1 LIKLTQLA
9 NLNITLLKI
18 QPIMAN
24 NSSNTVRDYL
34 KEIARTPLLKAEE
47 EVKLANQI
55 QAMLPLIDR
64 EELTI
69 EEQNIVRQGQKAK
82 QKMVQANLRL
92 VVSIAKKYQN
102 RGLSMLDLIQ
112 EGSIGL
118 MRAAEKF
125 DASKGYKF
133 STYSYWWIRQ
143 AMTRAIA
150 NYARTI
156 RLPIHITQ
164 DLNKVK
170 KANRQLSQKLGRKP
184 TETEV
189 AEELDM
195 NLEKLRS
202 LAQSARITRPMSLN
216 ATIDEN
222 NTELGQILP
231 DDSHS
236 PSDFVAEKEI
246 VSNIQNLL
254 HTLSPKQRDVITLRY
269 GLNDGKTMTYEQI
282 GNACGISRERVR
294 QIKNKAMKLL
304 KKRAIELSTLAG

>member
-1 LIKLTQLA
+1 
-9 NLNITLLKI
+9 
-18 QPIMAN
+18 MAN

-34 KEIARTPLLKAEE
+34 KEIARTPLLTAEE
-47 EVKLANQI
+47 EVNLANQI
-55 QAMLPLIDR
+55 QAMMPLLDR
-64 EELTI
+64 ENLTS
-69 EEQNIVRQGQKAK
+69 EEQRILHRGQRAK

-118 MRAAEKF
+118 MRASEKF
-125 DASKGYKF
+125 DAAKGYKF

-150 NYARTI
+150 NQARAI

-164 DLNKVK
+164 DLNKIK
-170 KANRQLSQKLGRKP
+170 KTTRKLSQTLGRKP
-184 TETEV
+184 SDREV

-195 NLEKLRS
+195 ELEKLRH
-202 LAQSARITRPMSLN
+202 LAQSARITQPKSLN
-216 ATIDEN
+216 VTIDEN
-222 NTELGQILP
+222 QTELEQILA
-231 DDSHS
+231 DDSAS
-236 PSDFVAEKEI
+236 PSDFVANQE
-246 VSNIQNLL
+246 VRHQIQSLL

-269 GLNDGKTMTYEQI
+269 GLNDGQTMTYEQI
-282 GNACGISRERVR
+282 GDVCGVSRERVR

-304 KKRAIELSTLAG
+304 KKRAIAELNLAG

>member
-1 LIKLTQLA
+1 
-9 NLNITLLKI
+9 
-18 QPIMAN
+18 MAN

-69 EEQNIVRQGQKAK
+69 EEQNIVRKGQKAK

-118 MRAAEKF
+118 MRASEKF

-195 NLEKLRS
+195 NLDKLRS

>member
-1 LIKLTQLA
+1 
-9 NLNITLLKI
+9 
-18 QPIMAN
+18 MAN
-24 NSSNTVRDYL
+24 NSNNTVRDYL
-34 KEIARTPLLKAEE
+34 KEIGRTPLLKPQE

-55 QAMLPLIDR
+55 QAMLPLLDKENLTP
-64 EELTI
+64 EERK
-69 EEQNIVRQGQKAK
+69 IVRQGQRAK
-82 QKMVQANLRL
+82 QKMVRANLRL

-150 NYARTI
+150 NNARTI

-164 DLNKVK
+164 DLNKIK
-170 KANRQLSQKLGRKP
+170 KATRQLSQKLGRKP
-184 TETEV
+184 SDREI
-189 AEELDM
+189 ADELDM
-195 NLEKLRS
+195 ELEKLRY
-202 LAQSARITRPMSLN
+202 LAQSARITKPKSLN
-216 ATIDEN
+216 ITIDEN
-222 NTELGQILP
+222 QTELEQILA
-231 DDSHS
+231 DDSAS
-236 PSDFVAEKEI
+236 PSDFVANQELHSQ
-246 VSNIQNLL
+246 VRNLL

-269 GLNDGKTMTYEQI
+269 GLNDGQTMTYQQI
-282 GNACGISRERVR
+282 GDICGISRERVR

-304 KKRAIELSTLAG
+304 KKRAIAQSSLAG

>member
-1 LIKLTQLA
+1 
-9 NLNITLLKI
+9 
-18 QPIMAN
+18 MAN
-24 NSSNTVRDYL
+24 NSNNTVRDYL
-34 KEIARTPLLKAEE
+34 KEIGRTPLLKSEE

-55 QAMLPLIDR
+55 QAMLPLMEKEDLTL
-64 EELTI
+64 EEKK
-69 EEQNIVRQGQKAK
+69 IVRLGQRAK
-82 QKMVQANLRL
+82 QKMVKANLRL

-118 MRAAEKF
+118 MRASEKF

-150 NYARTI
+150 NHARTI

-170 KANRQLSQKLGRKP
+170 KATRQLSQRLGRKP
-184 TETEV
+184 SDREIS
-189 AEELDM
+189 EELDM
-195 NLEKLRS
+195 DLKKLRS
-202 LAQSARITRPMSLN
+202 LAQSARITRPKSLN

-222 NTELGQILP
+222 QTELGQILA
-231 DDSHS
+231 DDAAS
-236 PSDFVAEKEI
+236 PSDFVASQEI
-246 VSNIQNLL
+246 RSQIQNLL

-269 GLNDGKTMTYEQI
+269 GLKDGRTMTYEQI
-282 GNACGISRERVR
+282 GDVCGISRERVR

-304 KKRAIELSTLAG
+304 KKRAIGLSTLAG

>member
-1 LIKLTQLA
+1 
-9 NLNITLLKI
+9 
-18 QPIMAN
+18 MAS

-69 EEQNIVRQGQKAK
+69 EEQNIVYKGQKAK

-118 MRAAEKF
+118 MRASEKF

-195 NLEKLRS
+195 NLDKLRS

-304 KKRAIELSTLAG
+304 KKRAIEFSTLAG